1 MGTSE
6 QEKKRRRKRRVAN
19 NVDLDDDD
27 DGQQDEIDSKQD
39 DNDLD
44 VVTSKSGRR
53 VGKRKIKETTKKF
66 SDDPVPAKLMK
77 QMTTLL
83 DFVIKYR
90 DK

>member
-1 MGTSE
+1 M
-6 QEKKRRRKRRVAN
+6 
-19 NVDLDDDD
+19 DLDDDD
-27 DGQQDEIDSKQD
+27 DQQDDIDSKQD

-44 VVTSKSGRR
+44 VMISKTGRR
-53 VGKRKIKETTKKF
+53 VGKRKLKETNKKY
-66 SDDPVPAKLMK
+66 SDDPISAKLLK